1 MPLQPRRDFLVQRAH
16 EDPTLTVA
24 PPTLRPGWYME
35 NFLRP
40 ASDRAVRA
48 AEIEPS
54 LEKARRRLDSW
65 RGTLGAQLEKHS
77 VFTVSEPAAGKRV
90 RRSA

>member
-1 MPLQPRRDFLVQRAH
+1 MRPRRHFLLQRAH
-16 EDPTLTVA
+16 EVGTLTAA
-24 PPTLRPGWYME
+24 PPTLRPGFYME

-54 LEKARRRLDSW
+54 LDLARKRLDSW
-65 RGTLGAQLEKHS
+65 RGTLGAELEKHS
-77 VFTVSEPAAGKRV
+77 VFTVSEPAAGKRL
-90 RRSA
+90 RRPA